1 MDPAILSFRQFSS
14 FPHQGQMPPLHQQQQ
29 DLLLQHLAQ
38 NQQQNGQGK
47 CILSMGRF
55 FYLSLEKSKLYVCR
69 ICLKSCIF
77 LRLIDLESGRQSLY
91 RGDLLH
97 SMGILFLRPETR
109 N

>member
-47 CILSMGRF
+47 CLLSMGRF
-55 FYLSLEKSKLYVCR
+55 FYFLLEKSKPYVCR
-69 ICLKSCIF
+69 ICLKSYIF
-77 LRLIDLESGRQSLY
+77 LRFIDFKSGRQSLY
-91 RGDLLH
+91 RGAMFSSISKD
-97 SMGILFLRPETR
+97 
-109 N
+109 

>member
-47 CILSMGRF
+47 CLLKYRKVLLF
-55 FYLSLEKSKLYVCR
+55 FVRKVKALCLQNLFKKLY
-69 ICLKSCIF
+69 F
-77 LRLIDLESGRQSLY
+77 LAVHR
-91 RGDLLH
+91 
-97 SMGILFLRPETR
+97 F
-109 N
+109 